1 MKLSVE
7 QTLFCP
13 MGLMGR
19 KFQFIDHTIVLLSQL
34 FLIPLNLH
42 YLCKYAI
49 VVSFMLQFSLCF
61 NLVNDFSVLTAGR
74 SVTDLLVSTEMME
87 FPMIVCIDTN
97 KQLPFLSLLLCGI
110 AVAIV
115 RYQVQSGFGWLF
127 REGATSEL
135 QSLFMSTLQQSLLH
149 PAQM

>member
-1 MKLSVE
+1 MILTAWEIPKIISFCETQCRTNLILSHGSHGKEVSV
-7 QTLFCP
+7 
-13 MGLMGR
+13 
-19 KFQFIDHTIVLLSQL
+19 IDHTIILLSQL
-34 FLIPLNLH
+34 FPIPFNLH
-42 YLCKYAI
+42 YLCMYAI

-74 SVTDLLVSTEMME
+74 SVTDLVVSTGMME

-97 KQLPFLSLLLCGI
+97 KQLPFLSWLLCGV

-127 REGATSEL
+127 RAGAISEL
-135 QSLFMSTLQQSLLH
+135 
-149 PAQM
+149 